1 MKKQIDQKSGHGCQI
16 YNLHFQK
23 ILCVTILLFWCT
35 RIFTA
40 NIFHRV
46 ATLLNLLIKF
56 PNFLEYTHVYKLY

>member
-16 YNLHFQK
+16 YNVLFQK

-46 ATLLNLLIKF
+46 ATLKF
-56 PNFLEYTHVYKLY
+56 TDKVPQLSRIHPCL